1 MQISIFSVFC
11 GATAFMQ
18 VSIYGKSE
26 INCSKRYWDTKNDF
40 YAGIKKVSD
49 ALTVE
54 QWHMGIWMLL
64 SVAFFS
70 MWLNDESSY
79 TLPWIV
85 QSSVHRVIHTP

>member
-1 MQISIFSVFC
+1 MN
-11 GATAFMQ
+11 M
-18 VSIYGKSE
+18 
-26 INCSKRYWDTKNDF
+26 

-70 MWLNDESSY
+70 MWLNDESNC
-79 TLPWIV
+79 TLPWIN
-85 QSSVHRVIHTP
+85 QS